1 MYNKM
6 LLFIQNKSFFS
17 DKTKTQLLKMKV
29 FNLKSKSDEIILANC
44 VEMKLESV
52 VSSFT
57 KYLGRIAY
65 DINNST
71 NRKELFKR
79 KFDEVAN
86 ELMDFTEV
94 HEKLIVFVWN
104 IIEIANNSNKIETIT
119 FIPSER
125 ISVIE
130 KLYSS
135 LLYTATDEMYRK
147 CISGKIR
154 FSYDNRVNYKNITNC
169 FETIYKKSVIT
180 IS

>member
-29 FNLKSKSDEIILANC
+29 FNLKSKSDGIMLTNC
-44 VEMKLESV
+44 VNQKLEGV

-94 HEKLIVFVWN
+94 RL
-104 IIEIANNSNKIETIT
+104 
-119 FIPSER
+119 
-125 ISVIE
+125 
-130 KLYSS
+130 
-135 LLYTATDEMYRK
+135 
-147 CISGKIR
+147 
-154 FSYDNRVNYKNITNC
+154 
-169 FETIYKKSVIT
+169 
-180 IS
+180 